1 MTREEAEQLS
11 AELRA
16 SYALVWRRI
25 EEQLGLIQ
33 DQPQDWTPQKLRQFQ
48 KAVEQAMGSLD
59 AAARAW
65 IQENLPGLYSASVVA
80 TNQQLVA
87 AGVEIAGGATAF
99 RWTPTHQQAI
109 TALANELYED
119 LLGAT
124 AHVSQTTK
132 QLVRKLTKE
141 SGVQGIRD
149 ISHRQATG
157 RQLRKTLERNA
168 VSAVI
173 YRNGS
178 RHGLAE
184 YSQMAIRTTTG
195 IAMNQATINAASDH
209 DVAWFQCIDGPGCG
223 WTSHGDGITASG
235 KIVTAKEAKAH
246 PLSHPN
252 CRRTFGPRPDLATQA
267 QAEQAEKEAM
277 AELEVVQRSQVEQD
291 RVRIAAQQRRANRL
305 AARQRKLSA

>member
-25 EEQLGLIQ
+25 EEQLGLIE
-33 DQPQDWTPQKLRQFQ
+33 DQPQDWTPQKLRQFER
-48 KAVEQAMGSLD
+48 AVEQAMGSLD

-87 AGVEIAGGATAF
+87 AGVEIAGGDTAF
-99 RWTPTHQQAI
+99 RWTPPHQQAI
-109 TALANELYED
+109 TALANELYDD

-132 QLVRKLTKE
+132 QLVRKLTKQ

-149 ISHRQATG
+149 VSHRQATG
-157 RQLRKTLERNA
+157 RALRKTLKRNA

-195 IAMNQATINAASDH
+195 IAMNQAAINAGEAQ
-209 DVAWFQCIDGPGCG
+209 DVEWFQCIDGPGCG
-223 WTSHGDGITASG
+223 WTSHGDGVTASG
-235 KIVTAKEAKAH
+235 KIVTAKQAKAH

-252 CRRTFGPRPDLATQA
+252 CRRTFGPRPDLTSEA
-267 QAEQAEKEAM
+267 QAEEAEKEAI